1 MTELLD
7 IIKKALNKIIDN
19 IGIFSILSTIFV
31 FGISSIFFNLGFS
44 ISLFFV
50 ALSLAGFLELFHMQ
64 RKTEINKRRQ
74 VLYDRFSLF
83 DSFISSKKK
92 IFYPEMIKE
101 FTYNNLSFRLIGFED
116 VPGPIT
122 ISGPFCPRCK
132 ADVLES
138 VVFKFPGRTK
148 IFFKCICGFSN
159 QSKKTK
165 EEIVNEIA
173 QLKRLPADR
182 PKITTH
188 NNNLLK

>member
-83 DSFISSKKK
+83 DSFI
-92 IFYPEMIKE
+92 IEQKE
-101 FTYNNLSFRLIGFED
+101 DFLS
-116 VPGPIT
+116 
-122 ISGPFCPRCK
+122 
-132 ADVLES
+132 
-138 VVFKFPGRTK
+138 
-148 IFFKCICGFSN
+148 
-159 QSKKTK
+159 
-165 EEIVNEIA
+165 
-173 QLKRLPADR
+173 
-182 PKITTH
+182 
-188 NNNLLK
+188 